1 MYKMKWHVKMTTRKR
16 NINLKYKYAK
26 SAKHCQLC
34 IITEKLHLRPDPDI
48 FCSLDLQQEIIKYE
62 LNESSLFTLTL
73 FMFNDVLTN
82 IKRLTI
88 VARQE

>member
-1 MYKMKWHVKMTTRKR
+1 MKWHVKMTTKKW

-34 IITEKLHLRPDPDI
+34 IITEKLHLSPYFLAHWIRNNK
-48 FCSLDLQQEIIKYE
+48 SLNIHE

-82 IKRLTI
+82 IKRLAI
-88 VARQE
+88 VAREE

>member
-1 MYKMKWHVKMTTRKR
+1 MTCEDDYKKIKLK
-16 NINLKYKYAK
+16 LKYKCAK

-34 IITEKLHLRPDPDI
+34 IITEKLHLSPCI
-48 FCSLDLQQEIIKYE
+48 FAHWIRNKKSLNIHE

-82 IKRLTI
+82 IKRLAI
-88 VARQE
+88 VAREE

>member
-1 MYKMKWHVKMTTRKR
+1 MKCEDKNKK
-16 NINLKYKYAK
+16 IKLKLKYKYAK

-48 FCSLDLQQEIIKYE
+48 FCSLDSQQEIIKYE
-62 LNESSLFTLTL
+62 LNESSLFTLIL

-82 IKRLTI
+82 IKRLAI
-88 VARQE
+88 VAREE